1 MSLKRLIQSSN
12 DFVLTTAKEILK
24 DNSIDYVDD
33 KNNME
38 GYLNVLGAQVVNN
51 DSIFVKE
58 EDYEK
63 ASQLL
68 KQFIDFKFDEDE
80 PDIILD
86 EPLTEEELI
95 ENELLTH
102 GDVERERAKRK
113 KEVE

>member
-1 MSLKRLIQSSN
+1 MSLKLLIESSN

-24 DNSIDYVDD
+24 DNNIDFVDN
-33 KNNME
+33 KNNIE

-63 ASQLL
+63 AFELL
-68 KQFIDFKFDEDE
+68 KQFIEFKIDDQSPE
-80 PDIILD
+80 ITLD

-95 ENELLTH
+95 ENEKLTQ
-102 GDVERERAKRK
+102 GDVERERSRRK
-113 KEVE
+113 D